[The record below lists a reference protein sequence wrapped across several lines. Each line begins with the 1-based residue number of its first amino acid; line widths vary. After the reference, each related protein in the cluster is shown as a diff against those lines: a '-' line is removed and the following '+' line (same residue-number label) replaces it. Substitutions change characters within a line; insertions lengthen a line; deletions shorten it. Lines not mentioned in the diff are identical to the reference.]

1 MFDHAIGQD
10 ASLALSEP
18 PVELAAPPAFQVW
31 DAANRLHHA
40 AWLAT
45 WEAHPERDIFLHPA
59 YAALYAAPGKARAM
73 CAAWKAPNANI
84 LHPFLLR
91 DLTVEAYW
99 RAEFGPLSDCTS
111 PYGYAGPS
119 FWGAGDPQETAR
131 LFWTHFDA
139 WAWRMHVVSDFVR
152 FSLFPDNRLPYPVAV
167 IRKQDNVVRSL
178 DRNDA
183 ELWKDLKHNT
193 RKKISSARRLGV
205 HVLQDPTGERLAD
218 FARIYEHTM
227 ERRQAAPSYRFARA
241 YFEQLRQ
248 TLQGKFRFFHAIHD
262 GRVISTELVLVS
274 RRIVYSFRSEE
285 R

>member
-1 MFDHAIGQD
+1 
-10 ASLALSEP
+10 
-18 PVELAAPPAFQVW
+18 
-31 DAANRLHHA
+31 
-40 AWLAT
+40 
-45 WEAHPERDIFLHPA
+45 
-59 YAALYAAPGKARAM
+59 
-73 CAAWKAPNANI
+73 
-84 LHPFLLR
+84 
-91 DLTVEAYW
+91 
-99 RAEFGPLSDCTS
+99 
-111 PYGYAGPS
+111 
-119 FWGAGDPQETAR
+119 
-131 LFWTHFDA
+131 
-139 WAWRMHVVSDFVR
+139 MHVVSDFVR

-274 RRIVYSFRSEE
+274 RRIVYSFLGGTDAGSFDLKPNPLLKYEIFRWAKDAGKRYAVLGGCPENLPGILTYKLSFAPSG
-285 R
+285 RLPYYVGQRVLLSDRHYQLIAARAACDSTWMPRPGFFPHYRA